1 MEKGLKLV
9 LFDCDGTLVDSQH
22 NIATAMRAAFAALG
36 VPYPGDAAT
45 RKVIGLSLPEA
56 MEPLAPDLDETMHR
70 KLSDAYRE
78 AFLALRRGPDFFEPL
93 FPGARQAIESLSG
106 REDVLLGIA
115 TGKARRGLDALLDH
129 FGLREHFVT
138 LQCADDAP
146 SKPHPGMVLR
156 AMEETGVAPG
166 RTVLIGDTRYDMEM
180 VRAAGGLGMG
190 VAWGYHPPQELT
202 AAGAARIA
210 QDFAQVPGLTEA
222 ILKEHA
228 A

>member
-1 MEKGLKLV
+1 
-9 LFDCDGTLVDSQH
+9 
-22 NIATAMRAAFAALG
+22 
-36 VPYPGDAAT
+36 
-45 RKVIGLSLPEA
+45 
-56 MEPLAPDLDETMHR
+56 MEPLAPEADASTHR
-70 KLSDAYRE
+70 ALSEAYRE
-78 AFLALRRGPDFFEPL
+78 AFFALRRSRDFFEPL
-93 FPGARQAIESLSG
+93 FPGAREAIESLSR

-129 FGLREHFVT
+129 FGLRDHFVT

-156 AMEETGVAPG
+156 AMEETGVAPN
-166 RTVLIGDTRYDMEM
+166 RTVLIGDTCYDMEM

-190 VAWGYHPPQELT
+190 VAWGYHPPRELA

-210 QDFAQVPGLTEA
+210 QDFAQVPGLVEA
-222 ILKEHA
+222 ILQEQA